1 MVLPKDA
8 WASMWGGRGR
18 VAHGWMENE
27 GPASLLSENQ
37 RGPDSN
43 REEGS
48 HRAQP
53 QCQDPPFL
61 GLADPWLVDHV
72 CLEVDS
78 HGPQCCWVGPA
89 QWGGPL
95 KALTSNFWPPGVW
108 LAYSNVLGE
117 KKRGSICAL
126 K

>member
-37 RGPDSN
+37 RGSDSN

-72 CLEVDS
+72 CAWKWIPT
-78 HGPQCCWVGPA
+78 GPSAAVWGPHSGVGP
-89 QWGGPL
+89 
-95 KALTSNFWPPGVW
+95 
-108 LAYSNVLGE
+108 
-117 KKRGSICAL
+117 
-126 K
+126 